1 MRAARALLLAIRI
14 LGADELWREAGLELG
29 ELALVIGL
37 LVDEPPLQPL
47 RTQSG
52 TRGPQTHR
60 DLVGTKLAK
69 VLTCRDHPL
78 LRRLA

>member
-29 ELALVIGL
+29 ELPLVVGL
-37 LVDEPPLQPL
+37 LINEPPLQAL

-52 TRGPQTHR
+52 TRGHR
-60 DLVGTKLAK
+60 RTAISSG
-69 VLTCRDHPL
+69 PS
-78 LRRLA
+78 LRKS